1 MEEERE
7 ENETKQRLLYEDSA
21 ENHTRRNHPRK
32 GILEM
37 ILRPIKWLKMLS
49 EELHWSFVV
58 GVVIV
63 HGINQGFSVGLR
75 IVSTQYYMKDVQKV
89 QPSQAQ
95 VLIGL
100 IYFPVIVKPLWGLLS
115 DFVPFCGYR
124 RRPYFVFAVC
134 LLREKGREGKRN
146 VERNIWPFCCG
157 KKVNRIL
164 SGSCGNVALLKMV
177 HIGCLF
183 CCDLKGFLGMISML
197 VLSLYKNLHLA
208 FAMFC
213 LVAGTAGI
221 SIADVAIDAIV
232 TQNTLSHPSL
242 AGDMQSL
249 CGLCASIGQ
258 LLGFSLSGFFVHLA
272 GAEGVFGF
280 LSIPASLVV
289 LVGFFLK
296 ESQVRNLAYKRVKE
310 KFVDASKAMWRTLKH
325 RDVWRPCLYMFL
337 SHALGLHL
345 HEGMFYWYT
354 NAKEGPSFSQEVV
367 GSIFSF
373 GAVGSL
379 LGVLLYQNLLKNHPF
394 RDMLF
399 WAQLLYGLSGLLD
412 LVLVLRINLKLGMPD
427 YLFVVIDETITRMI
441 GRIKWMPF
449 LVLSS
454 KLCPPGIEGTFF
466 AILMSIDHI
475 GLLSSAWS
483 GGLVLHVL
491 NVTRTQFDNL
501 WIALLIRSL
510 LRLIP
515 IGFLFLIPRSD
526 PHLSIVP
533 SDISRTKKGNDLLE
547 PENMEMASLVDNS

>member
-7 ENETKQRLLYEDSA
+7 ENETKQHLLYQDSA

-124 RRPYFVFAVC
+124 RRPYFVFA
-134 LLREKGREGKRN
+134 
-146 VERNIWPFCCG
+146 
-157 KKVNRIL
+157 
-164 SGSCGNVALLKMV
+164 
-177 HIGCLF
+177 
-183 CCDLKGFLGMISML
+183 GFLGMISML

-427 YLFVVIDETITRMI
+427 YLFVVIDETVTRMI

-501 WIALLIRSL
+501 WIALLIRTL

-533 SDISRTKKGNDLLE
+533 SDISRTKKGNDMLE
-547 PENMEMASLVDNS
+547 PENMEMASLVNNS